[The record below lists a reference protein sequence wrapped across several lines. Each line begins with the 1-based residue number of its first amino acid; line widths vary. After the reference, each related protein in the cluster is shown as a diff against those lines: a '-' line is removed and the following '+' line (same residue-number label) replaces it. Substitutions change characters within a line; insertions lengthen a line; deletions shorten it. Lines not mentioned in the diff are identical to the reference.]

1 MTVVGHANAAAGS
14 PVDAGQTALSLIF
27 RRREIMIRDAITIE
41 YRDVIRKILEGG
53 LHCRTSVGETTRD
66 GKFL

>member
-41 YRDVIRKILEGG
+41 
-53 LHCRTSVGETTRD
+53 
-66 GKFL
+66 